1 MLAAQCSVVRDGKV
15 IYGFDESCITGLLIK
30 ECVDSS
36 IEAFRQLLAG
46 RSGELVE
53 FKYGA
58 QTGSRKEAV
67 ENLASNVCVYLSL
80 FYCFN

>member
-1 MLAAQCSVVRDGKV
+1 M

-53 FKYGA
+53 LKYGA